1 MLLETARLCL
11 MSLGALAGLR
21 NLRTAF
27 LTGALLLGSLY
38 VIFGPSGDRGW
49 HLRHSAQTLA
59 HLWAYMPLALA
70 VLGCVLVG
78 SLYTTGLEGF
88 VDWLHRR
95 YLACDPSR
103 VTGHYVQR
111 RFVRLVGPLSPSA
124 RTRLT
129 NEAARFYDENSPQFQ
144 QDVSPAGTAGG
155 AESPSRE
162 VFVSQ
167 VLADILWLE
176 GKLVGTALK
185 DSYDQYRAEGELR
198 LSTALLLP
206 LVAIATCSALDVH
219 GWRMGLVVALATLLA
234 LKLADYG
241 FYYFRRAHSFLAHHI
256 ADGLILTP
264 SMETMRRRI
273 RGAQGPENSE
283 GLEAAH
289 LNSEKEPQESSQLV

>member
-1 MLLETARLCL
+1 

-38 VIFGPSGDRGW
+38 VIFGPSGGRSW
-49 HLRHSAQTLA
+49 HLRQSAQTLA

-70 VLGCVLVG
+70 ILGCVLAG

-95 YLACDPSR
+95 YLACDPSK

-111 RFVRLVGPLSPSA
+111 RFIRLVGPLSPSA

-129 NEAARFYDENSPQFQ
+129 NEAARFYDENIPEFQEDGSPGGR
-144 QDVSPAGTAGG
+144 AGD
-155 AESPSRE
+155 AELPSRD
-162 VFVSQ
+162 VFVNQ

-206 LVAIATCSALDVH
+206 LVAVATCSALDVH
-219 GWRMGLVVALATLLA
+219 GWRMGLVVSLATLLA

-241 FYYFRRAHSFLAHHI
+241 LYYFRRAHSFLAHHI

-264 SMETMRRRI
+264 SMETMRRSV
-273 RGAQGPENSE
+273 RGTQDHDGLG
-283 GLEAAH
+283 GLEAAN
-289 LNSEKEPQESSQLV
+289 LNFERDPQEGSQLV